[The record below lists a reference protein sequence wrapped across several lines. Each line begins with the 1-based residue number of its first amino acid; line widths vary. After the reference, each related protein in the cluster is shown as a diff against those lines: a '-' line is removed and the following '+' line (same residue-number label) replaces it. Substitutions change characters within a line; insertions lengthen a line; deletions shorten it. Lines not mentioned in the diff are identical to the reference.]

1 MGKPLDCKP
10 IAIIADNRMPAA
22 SAYISPDQ
30 LCVGLYIQLE
40 LAWWEHN
47 FAFSNFKIK
56 DEAQIKALRAL
67 GLERLRYDPA
77 RSDCPPLAAS
87 PTPVAAEPVA
97 APTLSPQQQANL
109 ARAEK
114 LKALRKRLAEVDRK
128 FVQAS
133 QQVKTLNQTLR
144 SRPEDAIKQAGEIVG
159 AMVETLLG
167 GSGVVLHSIN
177 SKAAEDSYLH
187 SLNVTVLALM
197 LGRQLGLDSEDC
209 HILGLGALLHDIGK
223 LEVPSKVLLKSEPL
237 TRPEQQLLQLHCE
250 FGLRM
255 GQKLMLDD
263 EVLRIINEHHE
274 YCDGSGYPRQ
284 LREAAIG
291 RLSRLVCIANQFDNL
306 CNPLNPRDGLSPHE
320 ALALMFK
327 QQSARFDAVALKA
340 FIRVMG
346 VYPPGGLVQLDDQRY
361 GLVLGINPSQPLK
374 PTLIVYDAAVPKS
387 EALIIDLAQEPRLS
401 IAASLR
407 PAQLPREALEYLNPR
422 QQLTYFVEPTQGR

>member
-1 MGKPLDCKP
+1 
-10 IAIIADNRMPAA
+10 MPETP
-22 SAYISPDQ
+22 AYISPEQ

-47 FAFSNFKIK
+47 FAFNNFKIK

-67 GLERLRYDPA
+67 GLQRLRYDPA
-77 RSDCPPLAAS
+77 RSDCPPLASS
-87 PTPVAAEPVA
+87 PAPVAVEAVAEPA
-97 APTLSPQQQANL
+97 LSPQQQASQ

-187 SLNVTVLALM
+187 SLNVTVLALL
-197 LGRQLGLDSEDC
+197 LGRQLGLDSEAC

-223 LEVPSKVLLKSEPL
+223 LEVPSKVLLKSEQL

-263 EVLRIINEHHE
+263 EVLRIIHEHHE

-291 RLSRLVCIANQFDNL
+291 RLSRLVCITNAFDNL

-320 ALALMFK
+320 ALALLFK

-346 VYPPGGLVQLDDQRY
+346 VYPPGSLVQLEDQRY
-361 GLVLGINPSQPLK
+361 GLVLGMNPSQPLK
-374 PTLIVYDAAVPKS
+374 PTLIVYDAAVPKN
-387 EALIIDLAQEPRLS
+387 EALILDLEQEPRLS
-401 IAASLR
+401 IGKSLR

-422 QQLTYFVEPTQGR
+422 QQLTYFVEPTQGRS

>member
-1 MGKPLDCKP
+1 
-10 IAIIADNRMPAA
+10 MPATPT
-22 SAYISPDQ
+22 YISPDQ

-47 FAFSNFKIK
+47 FAFNNFKIK

-67 GLERLRYDPA
+67 GLQRLRYDPA
-77 RSDCPPLAAS
+77 RSDCAPLAEPAPAS
-87 PTPVAAEPVA
+87 APEAPTPA
-97 APTLSPQQQANL
+97 APSPQEQARQ

-128 FVQAS
+128 FIQAS

-167 GSGVVLHSIN
+167 DSGVVLHSIN
-177 SKAAEDSYLH
+177 SKAAEDSYYH
-187 SLNVTVLALM
+187 ALNVTVLSLL
-197 LGRQLGLDSEDC
+197 LGRQLGLDSEAC
-209 HILGLGALLHDIGK
+209 HTLGLGALLHDIGK

-263 EVLRIINEHHE
+263 EVLRIIHEHHE
-274 YCDGSGYPRQ
+274 HCDGSGYPRG
-284 LREAAIG
+284 LSEAAIG
-291 RLSRLVCIANQFDNL
+291 RLSRLVCLVNAFDNL
-306 CNPLNPRDGLSPHE
+306 CNPLNPKDALNPHE
-320 ALALMFK
+320 ALALLFK

-346 VYPPGGLVQLDDQRY
+346 VYPPGSLVQLSDQRY
-361 GLVLGINPSQPLK
+361 GLVLGMNPSQPLK
-374 PTLIVYDAAVPKS
+374 PTLIVHDAAVPKQ
-387 EALIIDLAQEPRLS
+387 EALIVDLEQEAQLS
-401 IAASLR
+401 IDKCLR
-407 PAQLPREALEYLNPR
+407 PSQLPLETLEYLSPR
-422 QQLTYFVEPTQGR
+422 QQLSYFVEPGQGRR

>member
-1 MGKPLDCKP
+1 
-10 IAIIADNRMPAA
+10 MPAT

-77 RSDCPPLAAS
+77 RSDCTPLAAS
-87 PTPVAAEPVA
+87 PAPLAAEPVA
-97 APTLSPQQQANL
+97 APMPSPAEQASL

-177 SKAAEDSYLH
+177 SKAAEDSYFH
-187 SLNVTVLALM
+187 SLNVTVLALL

-209 HILGLGALLHDIGK
+209 HILGLGALLHDVGK

-255 GQKLMLDD
+255 GHKLMLDD

-327 QQSARFDAVALKA
+327 QYSARFDAVALKA

-346 VYPPGGLVQLDDQRY
+346 IYPPGSLVQLEDQRY
-361 GLVLGINPSQPLK
+361 GLILGMNPSQPLK
-374 PTLIVYDAAVPKS
+374 PTLIVYDAAVPKN
-387 EALIIDLAQEPRLS
+387 EALIIDLEQEPRLS